1 MSWKEN
7 ESECQDAESR
17 KKQSAHQQNYHEC
30 RERLLVAGFEEK
42 TRRMYHEQIMFERN
56 DMSIELCGNCARL
69 FPILENGQL
78 GDLAVENRVTPRGVR
93 SLVTR
98 AIARAQRTEPTV

>member
-1 MSWKEN
+1 MKVN
-7 ESECQDAESR
+7 AKMLKAER
-17 KKQSAHQQNYHEC
+17 NRALIEQNYHEC